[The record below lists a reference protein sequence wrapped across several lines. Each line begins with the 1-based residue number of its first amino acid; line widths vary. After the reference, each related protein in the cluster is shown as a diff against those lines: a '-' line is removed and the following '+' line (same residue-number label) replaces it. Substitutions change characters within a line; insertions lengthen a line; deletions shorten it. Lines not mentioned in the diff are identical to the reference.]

1 MRNHTFVTSSN
12 IDSVG
17 YDEDTLFV
25 RFKSGESYSYD
36 GVPFFHFDGMTK
48 AESVGKYFHR
58 HVKGYF
64 RYTHLKHDPF
74 VR

>member
-17 YDEDTLFV
+17 YDEDTLFI

-36 GVPFFHFDGMTK
+36 GVPFYHFDGMTK
-48 AESVGKYFHR
+48 AE
-58 HVKGYF
+58 
-64 RYTHLKHDPF
+64 
-74 VR
+74 